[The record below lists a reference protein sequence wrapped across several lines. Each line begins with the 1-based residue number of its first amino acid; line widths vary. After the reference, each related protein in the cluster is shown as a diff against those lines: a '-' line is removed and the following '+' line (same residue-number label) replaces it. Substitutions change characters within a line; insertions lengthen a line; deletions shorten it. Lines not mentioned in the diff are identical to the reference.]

1 MQVAKTALTA
11 FGKKGLL
18 TVFVQVGNRLTGIQ
32 VGNHRSDRNT
42 KFNIGCASAVA
53 VTAAA
58 VFTVLRLEFTC
69 VAIVDQ
75 SIQISVCNCVNR
87 AAAAAVSAVRAAF
100 WNKFFA
106 SEGSN
111 AVSALTR
118 KNFNFRF
125 IYKFH
130 FLFPVRKDL
139 LGMELMIAVEKI
151 SAPFPA
157 RNGAL
162 LCLIR
167 GLIKQPEQ
175 R

>member
-58 VFTVLRLEFTC
+58 VFTVFCLEFSC
-69 VAIVDQ
+69 IAVVDQ
-75 SIQISVCNCVNR
+75 SIQISVCYGINR
-87 AAAAAVSAVRAAF
+87 AAAAAVSSVRTAF
-100 WNKFFA
+100 RNKFFA
-106 SEGSN
+106 SEGGN

-139 LGMELMIAVEKI
+139 LGMGLMIAVEK
-151 SAPFPA
+151 
-157 RNGAL
+157 N
-162 LCLIR
+162 
-167 GLIKQPEQ
+167 Q
-175 R
+175 RPVPC